1 MINFPINV
9 RVILVGKKIVA
20 MTMSIQIDII
30 FAIPLGSSFQPKHL
44 II

>member
-9 RVILVGKKIVA
+9 CVINVGKKIVA
-20 MTMSIQIDII
+20 MTMTIQMDII
-30 FAIPLGSSFQPKHL
+30 FAIPLGSSFHPKHL